1 MTSSLTD
8 DVTNDIFEMNF
19 ETGDVQLKIPLVN
32 LAGKTYQV
40 KLKEFVIFGT
50 FVISVN
56 YVTFL
61 TTPSYLIKPREV

>member
-1 MTSSLTD
+1 
-8 DVTNDIFEMNF
+8 MNF

-50 FVISVN
+50 FVTSVN

-61 TTPSYLIKPREV
+61 TTPSYLIKPQEV